1 MAPEEREAPDIDHT
15 RAAMRAHDERL
26 AEQPDEVP
34 ETPPA
39 DEGGDEE
46 PETRSDE
53 DSGDEQP
60 ETG

>member
-1 MAPEEREAPDIDHT
+1 MTADERPAPDLDLT
-15 RAAMRAHDERL
+15 RAALRAHDERM
-26 AEQPDEVP
+26 AEEHQAVP

-39 DEGGDEE
+39 DDGGDAE

-60 ETG
+60 ESG

>member
-1 MAPEEREAPDIDHT
+1 MAPGERDAPDIDHT
-15 RAAMRAHDERL
+15 RAALRAHDERV
-26 AEQPDEVP
+26 AENDTPP